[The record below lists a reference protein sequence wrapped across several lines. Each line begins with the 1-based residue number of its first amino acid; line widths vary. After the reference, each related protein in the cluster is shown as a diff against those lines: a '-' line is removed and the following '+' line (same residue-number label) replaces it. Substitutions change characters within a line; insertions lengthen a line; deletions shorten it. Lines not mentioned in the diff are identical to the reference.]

1 MIYDLGNRLHLRID
15 HHLAGQAVRTPFGTW
30 RINIRGRE
38 VIVADDKPAAYE
50 RLQAAELR
58 SAER

>member
-15 HHLAGQAVRTPFGTW
+15 HHLAGQAVLTPFGTW

-38 VIVADDKPAAYE
+38 VTVADDKPAAFA
-50 RLQAAELR
+50 RLEAAELR
-58 SAER
+58 RAER